1 MLNIIVYRVVNK
13 VFKDIFLPWGTVI
26 SARIISA
33 QLYRPNF
40 RENKPKTG
48 SINSGT
54 DLLTNIRKAR
64 LTREEN
70 CINSA

>member
-1 MLNIIVYRVVNK
+1 MNIIVYRVVNK

-33 QLYRPNF
+33 RLYRPSF
-40 RENKPKTG
+40 REHKLKTG

-54 DLLTNIRKAR
+54 DLMTNILKAR